1 MDQHS
6 VDVNPHELHHA
17 QSCWANFTR
26 ITKYVVLA
34 SAVILILM
42 AAFLL

>member
-6 VDVNPHELHHA
+6 VNVNPHELQHA
-17 QSCWANFTR
+17 QSCWTSFTR
-26 ITKYVVLA
+26 ITKYAVLA
-34 SAVILILM
+34 SAVTLILM